1 MYREK
6 YSLRTETE
14 TPHYGWM
21 GPIVLSP
28 NHGINLASQP
38 KNQDHHVC
46 VIAPH
51 KNIHYPQQ
59 VGGGGF

>member
-6 YSLRTETE
+6 CSLRTETE
-14 TPHYGWM
+14 PPHYGRM

-38 KNQDHHVC
+38 KNQDHHFC

-51 KNIHYPQQ
+51 NNIHYPQ
-59 VGGGGF
+59 